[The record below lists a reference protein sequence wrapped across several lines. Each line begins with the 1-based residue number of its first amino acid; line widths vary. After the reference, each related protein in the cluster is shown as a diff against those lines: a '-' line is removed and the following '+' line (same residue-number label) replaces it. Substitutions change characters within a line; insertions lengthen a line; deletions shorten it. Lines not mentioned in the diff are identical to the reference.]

1 MRTKQ
6 EIIREIE
13 ETDMTLEKM
22 KLNGTND
29 KDLEFFT
36 GWNQGLA
43 WVLTNT
49 QEEADA

>member
-1 MRTKQ
+1 
-6 EIIREIE
+6 
-13 ETDMTLEKM
+13 M
-22 KLNGTND
+22 KIKN
-29 KDLEFFT
+29 KKIT